1 MPINNINYQ
10 QVMKLHKKALAAS
23 IAILIQNKVK
33 ESGEHSEKATKTI
46 EKAAKKLVDKL
57 VKISVKEKKK
67 LKQAK
72 KIELTSAKENE
83 KLKKLNSNSAITIDS
98 NLLTV
103 I

>member
-10 QVMKLHKKALAAS
+10 QVMKVHKKALAAS

-33 ESGEHSEKATKTI
+33 ESGEQSVKAQKTI

-57 VKISVKEKKK
+57 VKISGKEKKK

-72 KIELTSAKENE
+72 KVEITSAKESK
-83 KLKKLNSNSAITIDS
+83 KLKELNSAPPITIDS
-98 NLLTV
+98 SLNTV